1 MLTVPNSKEN
11 FRLLALDP
19 GSTNLGFSLLEHT
32 FDSEIPLV
40 IKAKTFK
47 LNTNDH
53 RYKELV
59 ALHGDKVVRLIMLRD
74 VVLELLYEHKPHAM
88 IIESNYMGRFAN
100 GFAALVECVSM
111 MRSALFQYDP
121 FVPLYQVDPTTVK
134 TNVGMKRI
142 KGTTKDDVKEHL
154 IKSNKVDWCG
164 IDPLS
169 LDEHTID
176 AVAIGTWY
184 MNHAL

>member
-1 MLTVPNSKEN
+1 MLTMPKSKEN

-19 GSTNLGFSLLEHT
+19 GSTNLGFSLLEHS
-32 FDSEIPLV
+32 FNKEKPIVLE
-40 IKAKTFK
+40 AKTFK
-47 LNTNDH
+47 LNTNDP

-59 ALHGDKVVRLIMLRD
+59 SLHGDKVVRLIMLRD
-74 VVLELLYEHKPHAM
+74 VVLELLYEHRPHAM

-111 MRSALFQYDP
+111 MRAALYQYDP
-121 FVPLYQVDPTTVK
+121 FIPLYQVDPTTVK
-134 TNVGMKRI
+134 VNVGMKRI

-154 IKSNKVDWCG
+154 IKSNKVNWNG
-164 IDPLS
+164 IDPLT

-184 MNHAL
+184 MDHAL

>member
-1 MLTVPNSKEN
+1 
-11 FRLLALDP
+11 
-19 GSTNLGFSLLEHT
+19 
-32 FDSEIPLV
+32 
-40 IKAKTFK
+40 
-47 LNTNDH
+47 
-53 RYKELV
+53 
-59 ALHGDKVVRLIMLRD
+59 
-74 VVLELLYEHKPHAM
+74 
-88 IIESNYMGRFAN
+88 
-100 GFAALVECVSM
+100 M